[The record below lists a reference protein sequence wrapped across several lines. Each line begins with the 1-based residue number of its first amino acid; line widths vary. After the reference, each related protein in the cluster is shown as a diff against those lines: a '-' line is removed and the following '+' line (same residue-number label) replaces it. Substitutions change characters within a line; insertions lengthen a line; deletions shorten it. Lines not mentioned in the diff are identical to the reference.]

1 MNTGIDNFTVRHDNS
16 SQADP
21 EKDEPGGE
29 FSPHR
34 IPLLEIPANAIP
46 VPVITMDL
54 SFLTQL
60 NVLLQL
66 MCVIIVAAYLLTRS
80 RIFPEILDGRA
91 TITTQIILVIFFGAL
106 SVYGSISGIEFLG
119 SVVNVRDLGP
129 MLAGLLAG
137 PWVGMGAGAI
147 GAAYRLSLG
156 GLTVIPCSITAIFA
170 GLFGGLI
177 WLYCKKKFAGWKI
190 AVVFAVLMEVFHM
203 VLTLVLVQ
211 PFESALT
218 IVSRVYIPMILANA
232 VGMYLFCLMV
242 EHFRHEKKLKDGQ
255 KSPEKDTP
263 S

>member
-1 MNTGIDNFTVRHDNS
+1 MV
-16 SQADP
+16 
-21 EKDEPGGE
+21 
-29 FSPHR
+29 
-34 IPLLEIPANAIP
+34 
-46 VPVITMDL
+46 L
-54 SFLTQL
+54 SFFTQL

-80 RIFPEILDGRA
+80 RIFPEILDGKA
-91 TITTQIILVIFFGAL
+91 TIATQIILVLFFGAL

-190 AVVFAVLMEVFHM
+190 AVLFAVLMEVFHM

-211 PFESALT
+211 PFDSALA

-242 EHFRHEKKLKDGQ
+242 EHYRHEKKLEEGQ
-255 KSPEKDTP
+255 KDQHKD
-263 S
+263 SQQ